1 MTLLQYAFLIALSG
15 SLLAVTLF
23 AAATVRSTVQRRG
36 GALAGSWI
44 ERLGT
49 ATRPDDQVWAFIA
62 HRVTGVAIF
71 AFLAVHVAD
80 VFAYAVSRN
89 AFDDIHRLYGTPP
102 MRIFECLLLFAIL
115 FHTLNGIRLLVLD
128 ISEIGESGAHWMLRV
143 AVAAAAAVGSA
154 ASLVILSPVWS

>member
-1 MTLLQYAFLIALSG
+1 MTLLQYSFLIALSG

-23 AAATVRSTVQRRG
+23 AAATVRSTLQRRG

-71 AFLAVHVAD
+71 AFLAVHIAD
-80 VFAYAVSRN
+80 VSAYAVSRN

-128 ISEIGESGAHWMLRV
+128 ISEIGESGARWMLRV
-143 AVAAAAAVGSA
+143 AMVVAAAVGSA
-154 ASLVILSPVWS
+154 ASLLILSPVWS